1 MRNGFFC
8 SVLAAGVFFAASG
21 STSMANETIKFADQR
36 FKPGTIVIR
45 TGEKRLYF
53 VTAPGEA
60 IRYSIAVGKVGA
72 GWSGVKHVA
81 QMDVEPAWAAPDSLR
96 KDKSVPA
103 TVIPGGASNNPM
115 GARAIGL
122 GPEKEYG
129 IHGTNRPES
138 IGTSASAGCFRMH
151 NSDIIDLYA
160 RVNLGTPV
168 VVMP

>member
-1 MRNGFFC
+1 MIKTCFASLLATGA
-8 SVLAAGVFFAASG
+8 VLAGLSAPAF
-21 STSMANETIKFADQR
+21 ANETIKFTDTR
-36 FKPGTIVIR
+36 FKPGTVVIR

-60 IRYSIAVGKVGA
+60 IRYTIAVGKA
-72 GWSGVKHVA
+72 GQGWHGVKHVA

-103 TVIPGGASNNPM
+103 TVIPGGAPNNPM

-129 IHGTNRPES
+129 IHGTNRPDS
-138 IGTSASAGCFRMH
+138 IGTAASSGCFRMH
-151 NSDIIDLYA
+151 NSDVIDLYS
-160 RVNLGTPV
+160 RVSLGTPV

>member
-1 MRNGFFC
+1 MRNDFFS
-8 SVLAAGVFFAASG
+8 SVLAAGVFLAALSNG
-21 STSMANETIKFADQR
+21 ASANENIKFSDQR

-45 TGEKRLYF
+45 TGEKRLYY

-60 IRYSIAVGKVGA
+60 IRYSIAVGKAGA

-81 QMDVEPAWAAPDSLR
+81 QMDVEPAWAAPDALR

-138 IGTSASAGCFRMH
+138 IGTNASAGCFRMH
-151 NSDIIDLYA
+151 NTDIIDLYS
-160 RVNLGTPV
+160 RVSLGTPV

>member
-1 MRNGFFC
+1 MRNGLTTTA
-8 SVLAAGVFFAASG
+8 LAACLMFGGLSAPVF
-21 STSMANETIKFADQR
+21 ANENIKFSDQR

-60 IRYSIAVGKVGA
+60 IRYSIAVGKTGM

-96 KDKSVPA
+96 KDKSYPA
-103 TVIPGGASNNPM
+103 TVIPGGAPNNPM

-138 IGTSASAGCFRMH
+138 IGTNASAGCFRMH

>member
-1 MRNGFFC
+1 MSNRLISACLATGV
-8 SVLAAGVFFAASG
+8 VLAALS
-21 STSMANETIKFADQR
+21 STAHANETIKFTDQR

-45 TGEKRLYF
+45 TNEKNLYF

-60 IRYSIAVGKVGA
+60 IRYRIAVGKIGA

-81 QMDVEPAWAAPDSLR
+81 QMDVEPAWAAPDALR
-96 KDKSVPA
+96 KDKSYPA
-103 TVIPGGASNNPM
+103 TVVPGGAPNNPM

-129 IHGTNRPES
+129 IHGTNRPET
-138 IGTSASAGCFRMH
+138 IGTNASAGCFRMH
-151 NSDIIDLYA
+151 NSDVIDLYS
-160 RVNLGTPV
+160 RVSLGTPV

>member
-1 MRNGFFC
+1 MIKQC
-8 SVLAAGVFFAASG
+8 VSSVLAAGVILAGLTSGAA
-21 STSMANETIKFADQR
+21 ANETIKFSDQR
-36 FKPGTIVIR
+36 FKPGTVVIR

-60 IRYSIAVGKVGA
+60 IRYTIAVGKTGM

-81 QMDVEPAWAAPDSLR
+81 QMDVEPAWAAPDALR
-96 KDKSVPA
+96 KDKSQPA
-103 TVIPGGASNNPM
+103 TVIPGGAPNNPM

-138 IGTSASAGCFRMH
+138 IGTAASSGCFRMH
-151 NSDIIDLYA
+151 NADVIDLYS
-160 RVNLGTPV
+160 RVSLGTPV